1 MGGSSTF
8 FLLALFVC
16 SSVVRGAGDAK
27 PKRTKEGR
35 AGAEGEEKVPPPPP
49 DPDALFGDQ
58 TGLSALELSSL
69 AKAMS
74 RLNFIQGKLL
84 GAKPTHKD
92 EGGGKSK
99 APPPTV
105 LFEGDMLLTPRQ
117 MNGIVQN
124 VEHQLFLKDIGRLD
138 LLEKDGGAL
147 PHARHRRTLISNP
160 IARWSE
166 LPILFRIPE
175 DRGADRASVLEGV
188 RLWEE
193 TTCLRFE
200 ERREAL
206 IQPHLNFIRG
216 SGCYSNVGRA
226 SLTGQFISIGRGCE
240 NPHIVAHEIGHALG
254 FFHEQG
260 RFDRD
265 KFVRVEVDQIHAGF
279 LNQFTKQPTDMLQT
293 FDVEYDIGSSFSYT
307 GSPAIRALDPN
318 YQSTMGQRHEL
329 TFNDVKKI
337 NLAYCP
343 FSCLNRLECKYSGY
357 ADPRNCKKC
366 RCPAGLG
373 GKRCTK
379 PAKTKTECG
388 EQLLLK
394 ATSAAQQLEFGG
406 VVGECNFVIR
416 AAAGAK
422 IQLRIEEVRFYPSV
436 PCNRN
441 YLEVKYGGDLGTTG
455 ARFCSNS
462 APMPNLISRLNQ
474 VVVLFRSRSLTSRFR
489 LSYTSDEPANPFNM
503 FTNSLAIFSE
513 FFRGFFNQKPPP
525 PVAEVEEK
533 EEEEEEEEETEW
545 TVMPETSTGTATSEQ
560 TSGTPGGTTEKEART
575 SVTTTPPSVE
585 TNRTEATT
593 QAGTSG
599 SNPQMEATPT
609 AHPSSFAP
617 PSSSALPFSSTA
629 PPTST
634 PALPTP
640 HTSSIPI
647 DRGEATESITIG
659 PSTPSMTTSES
670 STSTEAV
677 ATSTQPSVEQ
687 PTEKTIAHLPPK
699 ATPAKAAAA
708 SHLFVADER
717 ELQEWGSGEE
727 PDLSAEG
734 FLQPRPLIPL
744 NEDDV
749 EALQTIEI
757 RRHPVRRLPA
767 IKTEEREEEF
777 EGSGIEIVREVSE
790 NNRTE
795 VINS

>member
-422 IQLRIEEVRFYPSV
+422 IQLRIEEVRFYPTV

-441 YLEVKYGGDLGTTG
+441 YLEVKYGGDLGTTV
-455 ARFCSNS
+455 CSAS

-474 VVVLFRSRSLTSRFR
+474 VVVMFRSRSSTSRFR
-489 LSYTSDEPANPFNM
+489 LSYSSDEPANPFNM
-503 FTNSLAIFSE
+503 FTKSLAIFSE

-525 PVAEVEEK
+525 PPVAEVEEK
-533 EEEEEEEEETEW
+533 EEEEEEEETEW
-545 TVMPETSTGTATSEQ
+545 TVMPETSTATSEQ
-560 TSGTPGGTTEKEART
+560 TSGTTEGSAEKEAN
-575 SVTTTPPSVE
+575 TTAATVAATAAGVE
-585 TNRTEATT
+585 ASRTEA
-593 QAGTSG
+593 
-599 SNPQMEATPT
+599 ATPG
-609 AHPSSFAP
+609 AASV
-617 PSSSALPFSSTA
+617 
-629 PPTST
+629 
-634 PALPTP
+634 
-640 HTSSIPI
+640 
-647 DRGEATESITIG
+647 E
-659 PSTPSMTTSES
+659 
-670 STSTEAV
+670 
-677 ATSTQPSVEQ
+677 TSTQPSVEQ
-687 PTEKTIAHLPPK
+687 PTEQTTAHPPPK

-734 FLQPRPLIPL
+734 FLQTRPLIPL

-757 RRHPVRRLPA
+757 RRHPVRRLPV
-767 IKTEEREEEF
+767 IKAEERADEF
-777 EGSGIEIVREVSE
+777 EGSGIEIVRDVGES
-790 NNRTE
+790 NRTE
-795 VINS
+795 VINN

>member
-1 MGGSSTF
+1 MRGSSTSFF
-8 FLLALFVC
+8 FLFLLFVC
-16 SSVVRGAGDAK
+16 SLVVRGAGDAK

-35 AGAEGEEKVPPPPP
+35 AGAEKEDKVPPPPP

-92 EGGGKSK
+92 EGGEKSN
-99 APPPTV
+99 APSPTV

-343 FSCLNRLECKYSGY
+343 FSCLNRLECKNSGY

-388 EQLLLK
+388 EQLVLK
-394 ATSAAQQLEFGG
+394 ATSTAQQLEFGG

-462 APMPNLISRLNQ
+462 APMPNLISRLNH
-474 VVVLFRSRSLTSRFR
+474 VVVLFRSRSSTSRFR
-489 LSYTSDEPANPFNM
+489 LSYSSDEPANPFNM

-513 FFRGFFNQKPPP
+513 FFRGFFNQKPPSP

-545 TVMPETSTGTATSEQ
+545 TVMPETSTATSEQ
-560 TSGTPGGTTEKEART
+560 TNGTTGGSAEKEGSTAAA
-575 SVTTTPPSVE
+575 TTTAPNVE
-585 TNRTEATT
+585 ANRTV
-593 QAGTSG
+593 
-599 SNPQMEATPT
+599 
-609 AHPSSFAP
+609 
-617 PSSSALPFSSTA
+617 ST
-629 PPTST
+629 
-634 PALPTP
+634 
-640 HTSSIPI
+640 IPVGVI
-647 DRGEATESITIG
+647 R
-659 PSTPSMTTSES
+659 
-670 STSTEAV
+670 
-677 ATSTQPSVEQ
+677 TSTQPPVTQSVEQ
-687 PTEKTIAHLPPK
+687 TTAHSPPK

-734 FLQPRPLIPL
+734 FLQARPLIPP

-749 EALQTIEI
+749 EPLQTIEI

-767 IKTEEREEEF
+767 MKAEEKADEF
-777 EGSGIEIVREVSE
+777 EGSGIEIVRDVGE
-790 NNRTE
+790 NNRTN